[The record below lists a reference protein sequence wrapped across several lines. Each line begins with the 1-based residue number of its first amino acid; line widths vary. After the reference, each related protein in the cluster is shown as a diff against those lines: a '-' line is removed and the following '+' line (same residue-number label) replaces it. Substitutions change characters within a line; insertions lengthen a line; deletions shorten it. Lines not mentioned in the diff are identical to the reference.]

1 MYDNGQ
7 GVTQDYKEAFRW
19 YRAAAEQG
27 HAGSQLNLGYMYDNG
42 QGTPQDYKEAVRW
55 YKASAEQGYAMA
67 QNNLALMYA
76 KGEGTPQDYKKAHMW
91 FNLAA
96 VSGDEDSVKNRDIV
110 AKNMTPADIAA
121 AQQMAR
127 EWSEAHP

>member
-1 MYDNGQ
+1 MRIVLALLILLASFSVSASEFD
-7 GVTQDYKEAFRW
+7 DMKAL
-19 YRAAAEQG
+19 AEQG
-27 HAGSQLNLGYMYDNG
+27 
-42 QGTPQDYKEAVRW
+42 
-55 YKASAEQGYAMA
+55 KASA
-67 QNNLALMYA
+67 QNNLGVMYYS
-76 KGEGTPQDYKKAHMW
+76 GQGTPQDYKKAHMW

-127 EWSEAHP
+127 EWMEAHPWPLNPIN